1 MSIPTH
7 QLVWQQ
13 IYSSFFQSLL
23 PLLSG
28 GIQSCSPGRSWQGIW
43 NHLTSSV
50 ASSLTLSLSLWTSDV
65 MTSPHSI
72 CRLPFSLPKTGSLLV
87 FVLAL
92 LSFQCDCHFLREIV
106 LYPTKWTVSFSDGF
120 WSTPCFSF
128 STLITVYNEISSID
142 KNISF
147 LLDRN
152 FLGNWKSWLIFH
164 YWIAG
169 IWHSSEHLSSVQFS
183 SVAQSC
189 LTLCDPMNCSTPG
202 LPVHHH
208 FPEFTQT
215 HVHWV
220 SDAIQPSHPLLSPS
234 PPALNFSQHQDLF
247 KWVSSSHQMAKV
259 LEFQLQHQSF
269 QWTPRTD
276 LL

>member
-106 LYPTKWTVSFSDGF
+106 LYPQSGPCPSLMVSEVPHAS
-120 WSTPCFSF
+120 
-128 STLITVYNEISSID
+128 
-142 KNISF
+142 
-147 LLDRN
+147 
-152 FLGNWKSWLIFH
+152 
-164 YWIAG
+164 
-169 IWHSSEHLSSVQFS
+169 HS
-183 SVAQSC
+183 A
-189 LTLCDPMNCSTPG
+189 
-202 LPVHHH
+202 
-208 FPEFTQT
+208 
-215 HVHWV
+215 
-220 SDAIQPSHPLLSPS
+220 LLSLFIMRYQ
-234 PPALNFSQHQDLF
+234 ALTKIYLF
-247 KWVSSSHQMAKV
+247 Y
-259 LEFQLQHQSF
+259 
-269 QWTPRTD
+269 
-276 LL
+276 

>member
-28 GIQSCSPGRSWQGIW
+28 GIQSCSLGRSWQGIW
-43 NHLTSSV
+43 NHFTSSV
-50 ASSLTLSLSLWTSDV
+50 SSSLTLSLSLWTSDV

-72 CRLPFSLPKTGSLLV
+72 CRLPFSLPKTGILLV

-92 LSFQCDCHFLREIV
+92 LSFQCNCHFLREIV

-128 STLITVYNEISSID
+128 STLTTVYNEISSTD

-152 FLGNWKSWLIFH
+152 FLGNWKIM
-164 YWIAG
+164 AD
-169 IWHSSEHLSSVQFS
+169 FS
-183 SVAQSC
+183 
-189 LTLCDPMNCSTPG
+189 
-202 LPVHHH
+202 
-208 FPEFTQT
+208 
-215 HVHWV
+215 
-220 SDAIQPSHPLLSPS
+220 LLYCW
-234 PPALNFSQHQDLF
+234 D
-247 KWVSSSHQMAKV
+247 MA
-259 LEFQLQHQSF
+259 
-269 QWTPRTD
+269 
-276 LL
+276 

>member
-28 GIQSCSPGRSWQGIW
+28 RIQSCSPGRSRQGIW

-92 LSFQCDCHFLREIV
+92 LSFQCDYHFLREIV

-189 LTLCDPMNCSTPG
+189 LTLR
-202 LPVHHH
+202 
-208 FPEFTQT
+208 
-215 HVHWV
+215 
-220 SDAIQPSHPLLSPS
+220 SHELQHARPPCPS
-234 PPALNFSQHQDLF
+234 PFPRVHPNPCPLSQWCHPTI
-247 KWVSSSHQMAKV
+247 SSSVVPFSSCPQF
-259 LEFQLQHQSF
+259 FQASGSF
-269 QWTPRTD
+269 QMSQLFASD
-276 LL
+276 G